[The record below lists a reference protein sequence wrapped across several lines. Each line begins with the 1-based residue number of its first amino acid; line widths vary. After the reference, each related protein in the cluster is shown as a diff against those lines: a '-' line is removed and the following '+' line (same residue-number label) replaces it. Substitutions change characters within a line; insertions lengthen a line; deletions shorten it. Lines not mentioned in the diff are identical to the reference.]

1 MKHSLVYRVAACLS
15 FLFFAGHTAG
25 TFAGR
30 APAPAAAPVLD
41 AMKTVHFDFHG
52 STRTFYEIFF
62 AFSLTFSL
70 FLFLSAVAA
79 WRMSSIDPQRSHG
92 AKPLAWWLFVVELF
106 IAGLAWNYFFVG
118 PALIATLAT
127 ICLGIG
133 ALLISLAAASTRA
146 IE

>member
-1 MKHSLVYRVAACLS
+1 MKHSLVYRLAACLL

-25 TFAGR
+25 SFSGR

-62 AFSLTFSL
+62 AFSLVLSL

-79 WRMSSIDPQRSHG
+79 WRMSSIDPQRMNE
-92 AKPLAWWLFVVELF
+92 AKPLAWWLFAVELF
-106 IAGLAWNYFFVG
+106 IACLAWNYFFVG
-118 PALIATLAT
+118 PAVIATLAAV
-127 ICLGIG
+127 CLGIG
-133 ALLISLAAASTRA
+133 ALLISLSARSTRA
-146 IE
+146 VE